1 MRIRKRPKVI
11 KILIGRAFWEARLF
25 LISWKF
31 KLFNWPPGRKQAWQG
46 CHSPFHPCSTPI
58 HSQRRSRGSCDTSA
72 DRSRWKVLNMPEFL
86 APLGLQKNRLFFLW
100 TVKGLMT
107 RSMRLSRSLDNDIE
121 RLNRYV
127 SLSRRNS
134 LFFGSHKGAERGAMF
149 YSLVCSC
156 RLNGVNFFEYIS
168 DVINKAAALP
178 PNTPLEKY
186 RMLLPDKWKENR

>member
-1 MRIRKRPKVI
+1 MAADKTILPKTEIYDAVHYMLGEWDALMNIFKR
-11 KILIGRAFWEARLF
+11 GDY
-25 LISWKF
+25 
-31 KLFNWPPGRKQAWQG
+31 
-46 CHSPFHPCSTPI
+46 H
-58 HSQRRSRGSCDTSA
+58 
-72 DRSRWKVLNMPEFL
+72 
-86 APLGLQKNRLFFLW
+86 
-100 TVKGLMT
+100 
-107 RSMRLSRSLDNDIE
+107 LDNNDIE
-121 RLNRYV
+121 RPNRYI

-186 RMLLPDKWKENR
+186 RILLPDKWKENR

>member
-1 MRIRKRPKVI
+1 M
-11 KILIGRAFWEARLF
+11 
-25 LISWKF
+25 
-31 KLFNWPPGRKQAWQG
+31 
-46 CHSPFHPCSTPI
+46 T
-58 HSQRRSRGSCDTSA
+58 
-72 DRSRWKVLNMPEFL
+72 
-86 APLGLQKNRLFFLW
+86 LW
-100 TVKGLMT
+100 GYYH
-107 RSMRLSRSLDNDIE
+107 LDNNDID
-121 RLNRYV
+121 RLNRYI

-134 LFFGSHKGAERGAMF
+134 LFFGSHKGAGRGAMF

>member
-1 MRIRKRPKVI
+1 MAKRRDRTPTTAPSARFTTISRQCHRTYKSAGKWFLRLACFQHVKRKFLDCGEDFDCKVI
-11 KILIGRAFWEARLF
+11 VRLMN
-25 LISWKF
+25 IF
-31 KLFNWPPGRKQAWQG
+31 K
-46 CHSPFHPCSTPI
+46 
-58 HSQRRSRGSCDTSA
+58 RGDYH
-72 DRSRWKVLNMPEFL
+72 
-86 APLGLQKNRLFFLW
+86 
-100 TVKGLMT
+100 
-107 RSMRLSRSLDNDIE
+107 LDNNDIE
-121 RLNRYV
+121 RLNRYI

-149 YSLVCSC
+149 YSLVCLC

>member
-1 MRIRKRPKVI
+1 MVRIQGRGVAGTVAAKV
-11 KILIGRAFWEARLF
+11 
-25 LISWKF
+25 
-31 KLFNWPPGRKQAWQG
+31 
-46 CHSPFHPCSTPI
+46 
-58 HSQRRSRGSCDTSA
+58 
-72 DRSRWKVLNMPEFL
+72 
-86 APLGLQKNRLFFLW
+86 
-100 TVKGLMT
+100 
-107 RSMRLSRSLDNDIE
+107 RLSMKLSKLRDNAIE

-127 SLSRRNS
+127 SLSWRNS

>member
-1 MRIRKRPKVI
+1 MCKPIMKIISKKLYRMAADKTILPNTDKYDAVHYMLGEWGALMNIFKR
-11 KILIGRAFWEARLF
+11 GDY
-25 LISWKF
+25 
-31 KLFNWPPGRKQAWQG
+31 
-46 CHSPFHPCSTPI
+46 H
-58 HSQRRSRGSCDTSA
+58 
-72 DRSRWKVLNMPEFL
+72 
-86 APLGLQKNRLFFLW
+86 
-100 TVKGLMT
+100 
-107 RSMRLSRSLDNDIE
+107 LDNNDIE
-121 RLNRYV
+121 RLNRYI

-178 PNTPLEKY
+178 PNTHLEKY

>member
-1 MRIRKRPKVI
+1 MKTAEERYEETWNSY
-11 KILIGRAFWEARLF
+11 LEL
-25 LISWKF
+25 
-31 KLFNWPPGRKQAWQG
+31 
-46 CHSPFHPCSTPI
+46 
-58 HSQRRSRGSCDTSA
+58 
-72 DRSRWKVLNMPEFL
+72 LNKDP
-86 APLGLQKNRLFFLW
+86 
-100 TVKGLMT
+100 
-107 RSMRLSRSLDNDIE
+107 
-121 RLNRYV
+121 
-127 SLSRRNS
+127 RRNS

>member
-1 MRIRKRPKVI
+1 MSLQLYIQSTQFTEAKHRK
-11 KILIGRAFWEARLF
+11 W
-25 LISWKF
+25 
-31 KLFNWPPGRKQAWQG
+31 
-46 CHSPFHPCSTPI
+46 
-58 HSQRRSRGSCDTSA
+58 
-72 DRSRWKVLNMPEFL
+72 
-86 APLGLQKNRLFFLW
+86 
-100 TVKGLMT
+100 
-107 RSMRLSRSLDNDIE
+107 
-121 RLNRYV
+121 
-127 SLSRRNS
+127 RNS